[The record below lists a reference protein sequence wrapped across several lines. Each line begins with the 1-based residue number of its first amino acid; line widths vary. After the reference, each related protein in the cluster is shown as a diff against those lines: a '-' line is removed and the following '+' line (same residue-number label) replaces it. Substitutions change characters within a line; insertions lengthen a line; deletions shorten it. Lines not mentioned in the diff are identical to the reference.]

1 MSEYLHVIALECV
14 RNGLWGCQSTC
25 VRTMGYQSTGM
36 LEYWDVRVGMLE
48 QRESKHLNVG
58 ALWCQEYLDVMAL
71 ECVSNAI
78 SKHWN
83 VGALGCQSNRM
94 SEHWDVGVL
103 GFQIT
108 GTSEYQDVKTLECWS
123 NGIPKHRNIGAS
135 PVRTPGCQITG
146 MPEQMEPL
154 EHWGASVLLQGCRT
168 GGCWDTPA
176 LTCRSTSSLGHRA
189 KTGPLQQH

>member
-78 SKHWN
+78 SKH
-83 VGALGCQSNRM
+83 GML
-94 SEHWDVGVL
+94 EHWDVRVIGC
-103 GFQIT
+103 Q
-108 GTSEYQDVKTLECWS
+108 
-123 NGIPKHRNIGAS
+123 NIGMS
-135 PVRTPGCQITG
+135 
-146 MPEQMEPL
+146 EF
-154 EHWGASVLLQGCRT
+154 
-168 GGCWDTPA
+168 WDS
-176 LTCRSTSSLGHRA
+176 R
-189 KTGPLQQH
+189 